1 MANGREEIYI
11 LKESAGAEKCIINIK
26 PFQRYTNEIMKISI
40 SDLMNFV
47 LNSNNIIPV
56 FLLFQNYTLL
66 TQNTVMPGLHGALTK
81 QSKAIK

>member
-1 MANGREEIYI
+1 
-11 LKESAGAEKCIINIK
+11 
-26 PFQRYTNEIMKISI
+26 MKISI
-40 SDLMNFV
+40 PDLMSFV

-81 QSKAIK
+81 HSKAIK